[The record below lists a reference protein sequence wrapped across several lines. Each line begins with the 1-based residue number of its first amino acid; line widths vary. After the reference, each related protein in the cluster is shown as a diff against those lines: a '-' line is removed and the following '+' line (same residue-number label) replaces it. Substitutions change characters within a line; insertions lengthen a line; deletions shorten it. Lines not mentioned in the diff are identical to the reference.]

1 MSLINLDQLDRKISE
16 ALDLISNLQ
25 SENAVLKDAL
35 EVCRK
40 GLQEKE
46 QEISHKGLGKDQE
59 KTLLED
65 IQRLQQERTQVRQRV
80 KNILRKIEGID
91 LEEEKV
97 QRELFES

>member
-25 SENAVLKDAL
+25 SENAGLKDAL

-40 GLQEKE
+40 NLQVKE
-46 QEISHKGLGKDQE
+46 QEISRKGLGKDQE

-91 LEEEKV
+91 IEEEKV
-97 QRELFES
+97 QKELFES